1 MMIEKDS
8 IFEQERP
15 ETPSS
20 ASPAN
25 PQVFFEAS
33 AIIRSSHVATR
44 SRAGVQPKNSIPY
57 LATIAP
63 KSIAGLRFDELPL
76 PVNDMTTSSMR
87 ASKIPQKPA

>member
-1 MMIEKDS
+1 MIEKDS
-8 IFEQERP
+8 IFEQQRS

-25 PQVFFEAS
+25 PQVFFAAF

-63 KSIAGLRFDELPL
+63 KSIAGLRFDELPRQRHDHFINEGIED
-76 PVNDMTTSSMR
+76 P
-87 ASKIPQKPA
+87 AKPA